1 MESQLV
7 LINSI
12 ICTYSMAAQK
22 QLTGAV
28 VSSFDVRCSMPP
40 VLGEDLTIGFELQH
54 DIWFI
59 SLISSLS
66 NEKFRLMITHD
77 KQKHIMSKIRHYR
90 LN

>member
-40 VLGEDLTIGFELQH
+40 VLGEALHICFERPH
-54 DIWFI
+54 NIWVI
-59 SLISSLS
+59 PPVSSLS
-66 NEKFRLMITHD
+66 NTKFQLMITHD
-77 KQKHIMSKIRHYR
+77 KQKHNNVQNSA
-90 LN
+90 L